1 MAIYYG
7 DGSNSNSGR
16 IVKFHKGEFTTK
28 TSSTSTNY
36 DIFNVDIT
44 PQAAGNW
51 FHITGRVAASHAP
64 SQSFFTQFLIDNQY
78 VGGRVGNSA
87 DSSNTQSFFIESYSN
102 NYRSTAAYNAY
113 IAEYVH
119 IQSSASAFN
128 FKMRTRLQ
136 GGTQYLNYAYSYDDN
151 DRGKPICYYHIIEME
166 PS

>member
-7 DGSNSNSGR
+7 DGSNSSNGR
-16 IVKFHKGEFTTK
+16 IVKFHKGTFTTK
-28 TSSTSTNY
+28 TSSTSQNY

-51 FHITGRVAASHAP
+51 FHITGRVAASHSV
-64 SQSFFTQFLIDNQY
+64 SQSFYVQFLIDNQY
-78 VGGRVGNSA
+78 VGGRAGNNNE
-87 DSSNTQSFFIESYSN
+87 SSNTRSLFFESYANNHRSN
-102 NYRSTAAYNAY
+102 ASYNTYEGAYT
-113 IAEYVH
+113 H

>member
-7 DGSNSNSGR
+7 DGSNSNNGR
-16 IVKFHKGEFTTK
+16 IVKFHKGTFTTK

-36 DIFNVDIT
+36 TIFNVDIT

-51 FHITGRVAASHAP
+51 FHITARVAASHAP
-64 SQSFFTQFLIDNQY
+64 SQSLYCQFQIDNQY
-78 VGGRVGNSA
+78 VGGRTA
-87 DSSNTQSFFIESYSN
+87 DSAASISRSLFFDSVSN
-102 NYRSTAAYNAY
+102 NHRSNASYNTYEGAHT
-113 IAEYVH
+113 H

-136 GGTQYLNYAYSYDDN
+136 GGTQYLNYAYSYDDT

>member
-7 DGSNSNSGR
+7 DGSNSNTGR

-51 FHITGRVAASHAP
+51 FHITGRVAASHSV
-64 SQSFFTQFLIDNQY
+64 SQSFYVQFLIDNQY
-78 VGGRVGNSA
+78 VGGRAGNNNE
-87 DSSNTQSFFIESYSN
+87 SSNTRSLFFESYANNHRSN
-102 NYRSTAAYNAY
+102 ASYDTYEGAYT
-113 IAEYVH
+113 H
-119 IQSSASAFN
+119 IQSSASACN
-128 FKMRTRLQ
+128 FKMRTRHQ
-136 GGTQYLNYAYSYDDN
+136 GVTQFLNYASSYDDGA
-151 DRGKPICYYHIIEME
+151 RGKPIYYYHIIEME

>member
-7 DGSNSNSGR
+7 DGSNSSNGR
-16 IVKFHKGEFTTK
+16 IVKFHKGTFTTK
-28 TSSTSTNY
+28 TSSTSQNY

-78 VGGRVGNSA
+78 VGGRTA
-87 DSSNTQSFFIESYSN
+87 DLGASISRSLFFDSVSN
-102 NYRSTAAYNAY
+102 NHRSNAAYNTYEGAY
-113 IAEYVH
+113 TH

>member
-16 IVKFHKGEFTTK
+16 VVKFHKGEFTTK

-44 PQAAGNW
+44 PQSAGNW
-51 FHITGRVAASHAP
+51 FHISARVAASHSV
-64 SQSFFTQFLIDNQY
+64 SQSLYIQFLIDNQY
-78 VGGRVGNSA
+78 VGGRTANSLSSISRSLFF
-87 DSSNTQSFFIESYSN
+87 DSVSN
-102 NYRSTAAYNAY
+102 NHRSNASYNTYEGAYT
-113 IAEYVH
+113 H

-128 FKMRTRLQ
+128 FKVRTRLQ
-136 GGTQYLNYAYSYDDN
+136 GGTQFLNYASSYDDLE
-151 DRGKPICYYHIIEME
+151 RGKPICYYHIIEME

>member
-51 FHITGRVAASHAP
+51 FHITGRVAASHSV
-64 SQSFFTQFLIDNQY
+64 SQSFYVQFLIDNQY
-78 VGGRVGNSA
+78 VGGRAGNNNE
-87 DSSNTQSFFIESYSN
+87 SSNTRSLFFEFTNCLNSIIKCL
-102 NYRSTAAYNAY
+102 RAR
-113 IAEYVH
+113 
-119 IQSSASAFN
+119 SSAVRAGDS
-128 FKMRTRLQ
+128 
-136 GGTQYLNYAYSYDDN
+136 
-151 DRGKPICYYHIIEME
+151 
-166 PS
+166 

>member
-7 DGSNSNSGR
+7 DGSNSNNAR
-16 IVKFHKGEFTTK
+16 IVKFHKGTFTTK

-51 FHITGRVAASHAP
+51 FHITGRVAASHSAG
-64 SQSFFTQFLIDNQY
+64 QSFYIQFLIDNQY
-78 VGGRVGNSA
+78 IGGRTA
-87 DSSNTQSFFIESYSN
+87 DSAASISRSLFMESYGN
-102 NYRSTAAYNAY
+102 NHRSTASYNTYEGAYT
-113 IAEYVH
+113 H

-136 GGTQYLNYAYSYDDN
+136 GGTQFFNYASSYDDT
-151 DRGKPICYYHIIEME
+151 DRGKPICYYHILEME

>member
-7 DGSNSNSGR
+7 DGSNSNTGR

-78 VGGRVGNSA
+78 VGGRAGNNNE
-87 DSSNTQSFFIESYSN
+87 SSNTRSLFFESYANNHRSN
-102 NYRSTAAYNAY
+102 ASYDTYEGAYT
-113 IAEYVH
+113 H

>member
-7 DGSNSNSGR
+7 DGSNSSNGR
-16 IVKFHKGEFTTK
+16 IVKFHKGTFTTK
-28 TSSTSTNY
+28 TSSTSQNY

-51 FHITGRVAASHAP
+51 FHITGRVAASHSV
-64 SQSFFTQFLIDNQY
+64 SQSFYVQFLIDNQY
-78 VGGRVGNSA
+78 VGGRTGDLGASISRSLFF
-87 DSSNTQSFFIESYSN
+87 DSVSN
-102 NYRSTAAYNAY
+102 NHRSNASYNTYEGAYT
-113 IAEYVH
+113 H